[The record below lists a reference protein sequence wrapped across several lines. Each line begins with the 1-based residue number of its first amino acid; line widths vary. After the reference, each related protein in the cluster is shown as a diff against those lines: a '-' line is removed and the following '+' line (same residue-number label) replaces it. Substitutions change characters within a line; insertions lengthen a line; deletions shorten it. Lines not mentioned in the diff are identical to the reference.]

1 MLCKRLNGLHF
12 RSGMDVRCDKC
23 SSEYELDD
31 NRVTAAGVSVKC
43 TSCGHVFRVSK
54 AAPSTRQPTTGDW
67 MIRQASGQV
76 FKFKELTTLQRW
88 IVERRVTRDDE
99 ISKTGD
105 TWKRLGDIL
114 ELASFFQVAEQAA
127 IVPQQQSHTQTS
139 EIAIPRIE
147 PTEEPVRRRSST
159 ALVVVLS
166 VAAVAVIAA
175 VFLLRQQI
183 ASALRPST
191 QPPPNATNALADK
204 HIAAGYRE
212 LHRDT
217 PQGFLVAEQEFEKA
231 LALQPTSAKALGGAT
246 LALCDWAELARDES
260 QEIDANIKAAAA
272 GKSKFSP
279 ADIAQMATELG
290 KKQADAAAKTERA
303 FSYMKRT
310 LELDGGDREG
320 LRAASRYYAL
330 TNAQEAFRSIA
341 EKANTTLADDPEY
354 NFAVGKLKRLDDAA
368 LESAMAAFQR
378 SLDREPDHVG
388 ARYRLAELLVKQG
401 DKARAATQIEEVLKR
416 SPDHSRALALKKS
429 LEAPKVDIPPPK
441 EETKPVPETFE
452 QLLSK
457 ANRARHA
464 ERVKLAMELYGRAL
478 ELKPDNAEA
487 LTGLGLCYIDSEQ
500 PGNAIAQFQKAL
512 AANSRYSDAHM
523 GMAEAFRSRG
533 QKRDAVKH
541 YQMYLDL
548 APDGNEAN
556 VAREALKQLGQ
567 D

>member
-1 MLCKRLNGLHF
+1 
-12 RSGMDVRCDKC
+12 MDVRCDKC

-31 NRVTAAGVSVKC
+31 TRVTPQGVSVKC

-54 AAPSTRQPTTGDW
+54 AAPATRQPTTGDW

-127 IVPQQQSHTQTS
+127 IVPQTQQQQQHGSAPPI
-139 EIAIPRIE
+139 EIAVPRIE
-147 PTEEPVRRRSST
+147 PVEDARPRKSP
-159 ALVVVLS
+159 VVLVTVAS
-166 VAAVAVIAA
+166 IAAVAVIAA

-183 ASALRPST
+183 ASALRPSSS
-191 QPPPNATNALADK
+191 PPPPTATNALADK

-217 PQGFLVAEQEFEKA
+217 PQGFLASEQEFEKA
-231 LALQPTSAKALGGAT
+231 LALQAANPRALSGAT
-246 LALCDWAELARDES
+246 LALCDWAEQAREES

-272 GKSKFSP
+272 GKARYSP
-279 ADIAQMATELG
+279 AEIATMATELG
-290 KKQADAAAKTERA
+290 KKQGDAAAKTERA

-310 LELDGGDREG
+310 LELDGGEREG
-320 LRAASRYYAL
+320 LRAAARYYAL
-330 TNAQEAFRSIA
+330 TNAQEAFRSITD
-341 EKANTTLADDPEY
+341 KANAILADDPEY
-354 NFAVGKLKRLDDAA
+354 NYAVGSLKRLDDAA
-368 LESAMAAFQR
+368 LESALAAFQKA
-378 SLDREPDHVG
+378 LDREPDHVG
-388 ARYRLAELLVKQG
+388 ARYRLAELLVKHG
-401 DKARAATQIEEVLKR
+401 DKTRAATQIEEVLKR
-416 SPDHSRALALKKS
+416 SPDHARALALKRS
-429 LEAPKVDIPPPK
+429 LEGPKVEPPK
-441 EETKPVPETFE
+441 EEAKAVPETFE

-487 LTGLGLCYIDSEQ
+487 LTGLGLCYIDNDHPS
-500 PGNAIAQFQKAL
+500 NAIAQFQKAL

-523 GMAEAFRSRG
+523 GMAEAFRNLG

-541 YQMYLDL
+541 YQRYLDL

-567 D
+567 E